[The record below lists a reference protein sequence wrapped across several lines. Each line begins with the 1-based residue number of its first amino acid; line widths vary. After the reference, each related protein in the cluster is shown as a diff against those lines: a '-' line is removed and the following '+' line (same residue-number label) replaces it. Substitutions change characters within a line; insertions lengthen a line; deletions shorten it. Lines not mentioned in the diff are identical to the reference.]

1 MQLNCQALIN
11 FPSLNL
17 DLKKGVFLGNY
28 LTKNSKIQSRFYT
41 SKALV
46 FNNKESPTFWWG
58 FLQLT
63 TYETQF
69 SPNFWPLALSPSP
82 SAGRTDEVVMRPQ
95 APVFK
100 FFLPFLLFW
109 QVPDPTHPL
118 QELRQ
123 ARFPPPVRQAE
134 PGCYRLHRAHRSR
147 DNGGFL
153 SPAPG

>member
-1 MQLNCQALIN
+1 MSRIIEILT
-11 FPSLNL
+11 LNL
-17 DLKKGVFLGNY
+17 DLKKGAFLGNY
-28 LTKNSKIQSRFYT
+28 LTKNSKTQCRKQRLYLLII
-41 SKALV
+41 
-46 FNNKESPTFWWG
+46 NNKESPTFWRG

-109 QVPDPTHPL
+109 PVRDPTHPL